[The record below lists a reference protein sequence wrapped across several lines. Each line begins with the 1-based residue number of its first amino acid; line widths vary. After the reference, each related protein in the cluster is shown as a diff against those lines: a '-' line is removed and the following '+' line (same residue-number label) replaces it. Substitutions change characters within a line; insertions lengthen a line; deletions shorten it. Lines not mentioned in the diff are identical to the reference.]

1 MQNANNT
8 NNLNLDELKQQF
20 KVKKENAKQKQNIL
34 NSNLLNKIGIGKIP
48 NFAVKSLWQQILS
61 VLTQMFHYFL
71 DNIPELAIKIVVVAI
86 IIVVYAVIGGCFLYL
101 CKTSHANML
110 PTDINCSPYT
120 ENTPENKNTI
130 INVFISTIENQE
142 KSMNLKFNWDNN
154 GDNTVLN
161 FIRNYTNTS
170 GSYLII
176 IYLFSIVSQLH
187 QYFYS
192 IIDFVGKKMSALPDL
207 LVVGLAPIA
216 FLMAIMFMYFTGNI
230 YFMLQW
236 FYQMKWFFKKDDNCK
251 KTGKAIWQ
259 DINMFTNPV
268 SFYTAVMLTGLASF
282 ASFFVG
288 MGLLYNTLF
297 SIPSLSIIYCL
308 FNAFTIRSEIRD
320 ENVGV
325 MDIVWYVFVHFRPA
339 IFLTICFFTVYRSSL
354 MNYVFQF
361 YEKYNE
367 YNMKNSQKGNSMAG
381 YFSNNNNNNNKKVDK
396 LDKKVNNMNTKVL
409 DMLQDAYTVSIPYTI
424 VMLSVLCI
432 LLTRFG
438 LLQPVDFSLFDNV
451 VDDTKIEPPICV
463 PANQPANAD
472 GDGEHSFLYTGY
484 MMLKAGLNFYK
495 QLYSKMG
502 KSSKSKVA
510 KPVNVVKPTE
520 TVKLPEQNIVKPTET
535 VKLPEQNIV
544 KPIDSIKTSETVKP
558 ADIKKIV

>member
-20 KVKKENAKQKQNIL
+20 KVKKENANQKQNIL

-48 NFAVKSLWQQILS
+48 NFAIKSLWQQLLS

-71 DNIPELAIKIVVVAI
+71 DNIPELVIKIVVVAI
-86 IIVVYAVIGGCFLYL
+86 IIVVYAVIGGSLLYL

-251 KTGKAIWQ
+251 KSGKAIWQ

-288 MGLLYNTLF
+288 MGLLYNPLF

-381 YFSNNNNNNNKKVDK
+381 YFSSGNNKKVEK

-451 VDDTKIEPPICV
+451 VDDTKIETPNCV
-463 PANQPANAD
+463 PANEPANGD
-472 GDGEHSFLYTGY
+472 GDGKHSFLYTGY

-502 KSSKSKVA
+502 KSSKSKFA
-510 KPVNVVKPTE
+510 KPVDVVKPT
-520 TVKLPEQNIVKPTET
+520 NS
-535 VKLPEQNIV
+535 V
-544 KPIDSIKTSETVKP
+544 KPIAINVVQQSDSVKTSDTVKP
-558 ADIKKIV
+558 SENNINKIV